1 MPHRHRSM
9 NESKFWRRP
18 VSRRMAVGAGFVAAS
33 TVTGAWWWRGS
44 GSPTTIGPLDNQRAA
59 AGERAPRFVLE
70 EVRTGRSVSLPA
82 HGMPALLSFSATW
95 CLTCVAELRN
105 LQIVQGTFRGKA
117 TIAVVDFQQTRDS
130 VLNLIDR
137 LNVPDLTVLLDS
149 DGSVTRA
156 YRVNSL
162 PAMALIDAKGVVREL
177 GNVFLSPEVIVE
189 RLGRVVRTPG

>member
-1 MPHRHRSM
+1 M
-9 NESKFWRRP
+9 
-18 VSRRMAVGAGFVAAS
+18 
-33 TVTGAWWWRGS
+33 
-44 GSPTTIGPLDNQRAA
+44 GPLENQRAA
-59 AGERAPRFVLE
+59 VGERAPRFVLE

-137 LNVPDLTVLLDS
+137 LNVPDVTVLLDS

-162 PAMALIDAKGVVREL
+162 PAMALIDNAGVVQEL

-189 RLGRVVRTPG
+189 RLGRVVRPQG